1 MELNSCLKHTRCF
14 LPLMTSGLLAAYT
27 FIVEVLPPLARLPLD
42 GRPAVDHVHT
52 ALHLHILLALLEWL
66 DEKLPVI
73 SPDQTCLE
81 KEGLK

>member
-1 MELNSCLKHTRCF
+1 M
-14 LPLMTSGLLAAYT
+14 SGSFSPPT

-42 GRPAVDHVHT
+42 GRPAVDHVDT
-52 ALHLHILLALLEWL
+52 ALHFHVLLALLKGL